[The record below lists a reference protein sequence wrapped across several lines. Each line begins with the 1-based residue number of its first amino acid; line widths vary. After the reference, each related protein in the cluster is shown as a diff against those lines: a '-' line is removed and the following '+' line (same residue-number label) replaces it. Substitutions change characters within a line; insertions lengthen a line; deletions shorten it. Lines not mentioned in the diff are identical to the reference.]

1 MEDPAGKFARS
12 EQYSIQERRKHMI
25 RYFVMKRR
33 EWKIKA
39 ALYKTILDL
48 MEMPAE
54 EWKKLFTEKG
64 KEA

>member
-1 MEDPAGKFARS
+1 MEDQARRFARS
-12 EQYSIQERRKHMI
+12 ERYNIQKRRKHMI

-48 MEMPAE
+48 MEMPAD
-54 EWKKLFTEKG
+54 EWKNLFTEKG

>member
-1 MEDPAGKFARS
+1 MEDQAGRFARP

-48 MEMPAE
+48 MEMPAD
-54 EWKKLFTEKG
+54 EWKHLFMEKG